1 MKSQSVLLKVLG
13 SQSQSESY
21 SDGVRDRVSQNSR
34 KTERLIGNQSQNVS
48 VSVDIRYTVGNM

>member
-21 SDGVRDRVSQNSR
+21 SDGVRDRVSQHSR
-34 KTERLIGNQSQNVS
+34 KTERLIGKQSQNVS